1 MVADEGVSAVH
12 DCGMFAVTVTVLVCW
27 PAETGP
33 AQSAKPTATMKMR
46 SNFGMPAIRSV
57 LVVDRDR
64 HGVGVVRCGA
74 GILTGG
80 NAAVDGQRLCVARTI
95 DCQRR
100 AGGAGSGACIE
111 RPRGGACA
119 IREKRVVEI
128 VAGARTLHR
137 AGSGGVS
144 VVGSAVY
151 AEVHTRCTLRALGI
165 VRYRSGIV
173 RGACVEERV
182 VCRE

>member
-46 SNFGMPAIRSV
+46 SKFGMPAIRSM

-74 GILTGG
+74 GSWTGG
-80 NAAVDGQRLCVARTI
+80 KSAVDGQRLCVGRS
-95 DCQRR
+95 
-100 AGGAGSGACIE
+100 SGCS
-111 RPRGGACA
+111 R
-119 IREKRVVEI
+119 
-128 VAGARTLHR
+128 
-137 AGSGGVS
+137 
-144 VVGSAVY
+144 
-151 AEVHTRCTLRALGI
+151 
-165 VRYRSGIV
+165 RSG
-173 RGACVEERV
+173 
-182 VCRE
+182 